1 MRRTRR
7 SLTNTAGVASALAA
21 ALVLTACSGAAEEPE
36 AEEGSAEE
44 PGAEEEAEPVEL
56 VIAWWGND
64 ERSAL
69 MAEAVDL
76 FEAEYPHITVVE
88 QPVGAPDDL
97 FNRLATDF
105 ASGAAPDIFALGGAK
120 PQEYG
125 AAGTLLDLGTVA
137 DIVELDKYED
147 FTLTSA
153 TVDGT
158 VYGLPTGGNAIGLAI
173 NETVFEEAG
182 VELPGE
188 EFTWEQFVEA
198 ANAISAN
205 HPDGAMGLDLR
216 IQDVLGTYVAQYTEE
231 GIYTSEGELGV
242 EAPIIE
248 QWFDLELQLL
258 EGGGLPDPS
267 VVVQNHNVTPDLSPF
282 GTGNAGMAFSYSNQ
296 IGSYALGTGGDTVT
310 IMLPPTSTDVSGV
323 AVLPSQYWAIA
334 AETEHPEEAAMLV
347 DWLLNEPAPAEIIKA
362 NRGLPFN
369 PDTLAVVEPLLSPE
383 DATAAAYLQEVLEKG
398 VVAPPQPAG
407 GAILNELS
415 QRMES
420 EVLFNR
426 LSPAQAAE
434 QWVTELG
441 AALAEG

>member
-7 SLTNTAGVASALAA
+7 SLAGIASVFAATLVVAG
-21 ALVLTACSGAAEEPE
+21 CSGASEEPTTEPTPGGDAEEPL
-36 AEEGSAEE
+36 EEI
-44 PGAEEEAEPVEL
+44 EL
-56 VIAWWGND
+56 TIAWWGND

-69 MAEAVDL
+69 MEEAVNL
-76 FEAEYPHITVVE
+76 FEEEYPHITVVE

-105 ASGAAPDIFALGGAK
+105 ASGTAPDVFALGGAK

-125 AAGTLLDLGTVA
+125 AAGTLLDLSTVA
-137 DIVELDKYED
+137 DTVQLDKYED
-147 FTLTSA
+147 FTLTNA

-158 VYGLPTGGNAIGLAI
+158 VYGLPTGGNAIGLLV

-182 VELPGE
+182 VDLPDE
-188 EFTWEQFVEA
+188 DFTWEELVEK

-216 IQDVLGTYVAQYTEE
+216 VQDILGTYVAQYVEE
-231 GIYTSEGELGV
+231 GIYDWDGALAVGADT
-242 EAPIIE
+242 IQ
-248 QWFDLELQLL
+248 QWFDLELELR

-267 VVVQNHNVTPDLSPF
+267 VVVQNHNVTPDQTPF
-282 GTGNAGMAFSYSNQ
+282 GTGNAGMVFSYSNQ
-296 IGSYALGTGGDTVT
+296 IGSYAAGTGGDTVS
-310 IMLPPTSTDVSGV
+310 IMLPPSSTDISGV
-323 AVLPSQYWAIA
+323 AVLPSQFWAIA
-334 AETEHPEEAAMLV
+334 AETEHPEEAALLV
-347 DWLLNEPAPAEIIKA
+347 DWLLNQPAPAEIIKA

-383 DATAAAYLQEVLEKG
+383 DAQAAAYLQEVLEAG

-407 GAILNELS
+407 GAILNELT

-420 EVLFNR
+420 EVLFGR
-426 LSPAQAAE
+426 LSPADAAE
-434 QWVTELG
+434 QWVSELG
-441 AALAEG
+441 AALENA